1 MASCGVTSAQGA
13 REIDQHAA
21 TAAAEVHRIEMLLL
35 EARGKLSYWRRQR
48 RLVQMQH
55 LVEEHGGEVTDELL
69 AGSDTVDATHAPRIA
84 SAVAENVEEL
94 NKHAQLVLVEKHC
107 IPVRDQGH
115 PPASK
120 RAKVPRCVA
129 CDRIDR
135 GNKKPGRAHT
145 RTFPCRLPPL
155 QPKAQ
160 ASGSKTK
167 QTLGEK
173 GARKRQASSSESMGG
188 PSTSSNDSD

>member
-1 MASCGVTSAQGA
+1 MASCGVTSAQRS

-55 LVEEHGGEVTDELL
+55 LVEEHGGEVTNELL

-120 RAKVPRCVA
+120 RANVARCVA
-129 CDRIDR
+129 CERIAR
-135 GNKKPGRAHT
+135 GSKNPGVAHA
-145 RTFPCRLPPL
+145 RIPPCRLPPL
-155 QPKAQ
+155 PPK
-160 ASGSKTK
+160 TP
-167 QTLGEK
+167 
-173 GARKRQASSSESMGG
+173 SSSSRSKQKVSAADVRPMLSGNESDV
-188 PSTSSNDSD
+188 NDSD